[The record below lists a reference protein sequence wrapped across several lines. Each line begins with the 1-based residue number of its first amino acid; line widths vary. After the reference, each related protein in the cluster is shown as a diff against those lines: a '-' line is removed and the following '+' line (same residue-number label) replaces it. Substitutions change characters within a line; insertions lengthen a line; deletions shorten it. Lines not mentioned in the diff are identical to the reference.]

1 MKFETRHA
9 SHPSTI
15 ATADTAKMREL
26 YHISAM
32 FTADD
37 VNLTFSHIER
47 MIVGGVMPV
56 TKAIELNEVPAL
68 NKGPFLARRE
78 LGIINVGGPGKVT
91 VDGKSTALA
100 SREGLYVPMG
110 TTELPFASDSA

>member
-9 SHPSTI
+9 SHPSI
-15 ATADTAKMREL
+15 IPTANTEKLREL
-26 YHISAM
+26 YHISGM

-56 TKAIELNEVPAL
+56 TKSIELNEVPAL

-78 LGIINVGGPGKVT
+78 LGERGAARRCQLPR
-91 VDGKSTALA
+91 ALA
-100 SREGLYVPMG
+100 SPARPD
-110 TTELPFASDSA
+110 TASP

>member
-1 MKFETRHA
+1 MKFDTRHA
-9 SHPSTI
+9 SHPSI
-15 ATADTAKMREL
+15 VASADTAKLREL
-26 YHISAM
+26 YHISAL

-56 TKAIELNEVPAL
+56 TRAIELNEVPAL

-78 LGIINVGGPGKVT
+78 LGIINVGGAGKVT
-91 VDGKSTALA
+91 VDGQATALA
-100 SREGLYVPMG
+100 TREG
-110 TTELPFASDSA
+110 

>member
-9 SHPSTI
+9 SHPSI
-15 ATADTAKMREL
+15 IPTADSAKLREL
-26 YHISAM
+26 YHVSAM

-56 TKAIELNEVPAL
+56 TKSVELNEVPAL

-78 LGIINVGGPGKVT
+78 LGVINIGGPGKVT
-91 VDGKSTALA
+91 VDG
-100 SREGLYVPMG
+100 
-110 TTELPFASDSA
+110 